1 MPRHRKRPSE
11 FRSLVPVLYTAP
23 ALAVLW
29 AATSILEVVCKPGIS
44 CPALPDELV
53 YGLMAVFAAGMLTT
67 LYCAYRDFVKGDY
80 WLDLAEA
87 GYV

>member
-29 AATSILEVVCKPGIS
+29 AATSILEVVCKRMPLRAGH
-44 CPALPDELV
+44 ALHN
-53 YGLMAVFAAGMLTT
+53 
-67 LYCAYRDFVKGDY
+67 
-80 WLDLAEA
+80 
-87 GYV
+87 